1 MLVSVAIGYV
11 SLGRNIDID
20 VYRSFEGDSLGL
32 AALVKGIQENGI
44 FGLWF
49 NERLGAPEVS
59 VLVDGNGVDI
69 ILALFIWCI
78 SAFTKSTPRIQYIY
92 YIFTFLLNACSM
104 ALLLR
109 KIRVNYVVTF
119 VFSILFTSAP
129 YHFLRELA
137 GHMVLTNYMY
147 FAVSIYLSLN
157 ILGIVE
163 EKKSEKNAKDI
174 VGRYGQADLIIGNNV
189 LAHVPDINSF
199 VEGIRMALKPGGT
212 VTMEFPHLLK
222 LMQFNQ
228 FDTIYH
234 EHFSY
239 LSLLAVST
247 IFRKHGLAIYDVEEL
262 PTHGGSLRIYAA
274 HRDCKTGKQAAP
286 SVEKVLDNEK
296 RYGLDTMEA
305 YELFPG
311 RVHKI
316 KRDSTSMLAKLKEG
330 GAYIAAFGAAAK
342 GNTFLNYCGIGAE
355 YIDFVADSSTVKQGL
370 YLPGT
375 RIPIVSPDMIRQK
388 RPDYI
393 VLLAWNLKEELSKL
407 LGYTREWGCKF
418 ITFIPEVEVF

>member
-1 MLVSVAIGYV
+1 MGNCRFCGEKLKHTF
-11 SLGRNIDID
+11 ID
-20 VYRSFEGDSLGL
+20 LGL
-32 AALVKGIQENGI
+32 SPISNEYIEKNRLNKGQYYYPLRVDVCEKCFLVQVQEYEKPEIIFQDYKYFSSFSLSWLEHCRDYVEMIVPRLGLSGNSMVFELACNDGYLLQYFKPYGIPVCGIEPAENVAVQAKQKGIHV
-44 FGLWF
+44 
-49 NERLGAPEVS
+49 EVCFW
-59 VLVDGNGVDI
+59 DI
-69 ILALFIWCI
+69 
-78 SAFTKSTPRIQYIY
+78 
-92 YIFTFLLNACSM
+92 
-104 ALLLR
+104 
-109 KIRVNYVVTF
+109 
-119 VFSILFTSAP
+119 
-129 YHFLRELA
+129 
-137 GHMVLTNYMY
+137 
-147 FAVSIYLSLN
+147 
-157 ILGIVE
+157 
-163 EKKSEKNAKDI
+163 KNAKDI